1 MAASVQITK
10 VNWWHE
16 RLADKMLS
24 EPHLTLTEIAKQLGC
39 TLTWLSIVK
48 NSDVFKD
55 YWCLRS
61 KAHSEAI
68 TSGIKE
74 KSAALAEMSL
84 DVLIEDTEMQIKL
97 GTMTSREARA
107 NLELVTKRFGFDGT
121 AQPQAPGATVVNLNL
136 AMVNKEL
143 LAEARAKMREIPKVQ
158 IIPPEKE
165 ETS

>member
-1 MAASVQITK
+1 VAASVQITK

-16 RLADKMLS
+16 RLADAMIS
-24 EPHLTLTEIAKQLGC
+24 QPHLTLTEISKQLGC

-55 YWCLRS
+55 YWTLRS

-74 KSAALAEMSL
+74 KAAALAELSL
-84 DVLIEDTEMQIKL
+84 DHLIEDTQIQMEH
-97 GTMTSREARA
+97 GTLSAREARA
-107 NLELVTKRFGFDGT
+107 NLELVTKRFGFDGANT
-121 AQPQAPGATVVNLNL
+121 PQQPGTVVNLNL

-143 LAEARAKMREIPKVQ
+143 LAEARAKMREVPQVTV
-158 IIPPEKE
+158 IPPSKE
-165 ETS
+165 PSSD